1 MQKNFIDDFISYD
14 ETDNYTNRDV
24 IHSLDS
30 EFFCKQE
37 YNDEPDTENHNP
49 ANIQD
54 EFANLSLKIKEEYI
68 PNTKTQEEKNYNE
81 ETKVNSNEVN
91 VFGNYRW
98 HPERNEFSPP
108 AHSTDEILHQEPQNH
123 ASFIVPPAF
132 QNSIDLPKR
141 RAESKMR
148 FNQNPKRVHVKS
160 PKQAKDL
167 GSYDPDLSIGDAPT
181 QSEFSEELTERRK
194 TASRLSASKR
204 YPQQVIVGF
213 GRHIVRQHEKLNEPF
228 DRHVVNF
235 VKENILGKSDQTYKI
250 STIKDIR
257 RIFQRVPV
265 KDTPL
270 TINVKEFLFRKFREF
285 FRDGSYFI
293 WLKKDY
299 RGEIL
304 NKVWLA
310 INKKSIEERFFEDKA
325 PGFNSVA
332 RDVPDLEQ
340 KFYQMLDHKL
350 ETIEAKA

>member
-1 MQKNFIDDFISYD
+1 MQKNSTDDFITYEESSFFSR
-14 ETDNYTNRDV
+14 TDDNFRFDADF
-24 IHSLDS
+24 L
-30 EFFCKQE
+30 CKQE
-37 YNDEPDTENHNP
+37 YFEGNNSDNQHPSQIN
-49 ANIQD
+49 Q
-54 EFANLSLKIKEEYI
+54 EFANMSLNVKEEALSSTDI
-68 PNTKTQEEKNYNE
+68 IREKDYLE
-81 ETKVNSNEVN
+81 ETKDGIEENN
-91 VFGNYRW
+91 VFSSYPW
-98 HPERNEFSPP
+98 HSGQNQFNPP
-108 AHSTDEILHQEPQNH
+108 AHIAGESHAHYIL
-123 ASFIVPPAF
+123 PAAL
-132 QNSIDLPKR
+132 QNSNDISKR

-148 FNQNPKRVHVKS
+148 YNQNAKRVHVKS

-167 GSYDPDLSIGDAPT
+167 GSYDPDLSSGESPT
-181 QSEFSEELTERRK
+181 QSEFSEALTERRK
-194 TASRLSASKR
+194 TNSRLSASKR

-213 GRHIVRQHEKLNEPF
+213 GRHIVRQHEKLNDTF
-228 DRHVVNF
+228 DKHVVNF

-257 RIFQRVPV
+257 RIFQRIPV
-265 KDTPL
+265 KDNEV
-270 TINVKEFLFRKFREF
+270 TISVKEFLFRKFREF
-285 FRDGSYFI
+285 FKDGSYFI

-332 RDVPDLEQ
+332 RDVPDLEE